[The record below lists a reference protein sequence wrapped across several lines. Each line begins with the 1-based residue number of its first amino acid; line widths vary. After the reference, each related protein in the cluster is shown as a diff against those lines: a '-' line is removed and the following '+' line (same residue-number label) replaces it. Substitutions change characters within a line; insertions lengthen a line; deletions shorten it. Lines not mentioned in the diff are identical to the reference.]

1 MHSDHFQPGCAF
13 SFVNVTPPSLILA
26 EFVMSGV
33 CTLSGLSQALDPSVA
48 IGSLI
53 VEQRKKINGWE
64 EYN

>member
-1 MHSDHFQPGCAF
+1 MHSDHFQPGCVFA
-13 SFVNVTPPSLILA
+13 FVNVTPPSLILA
-26 EFVMSGV
+26 ACVLSGV
-33 CTLSGLSQALDPSVA
+33 CTSSGLSQALDPSVA